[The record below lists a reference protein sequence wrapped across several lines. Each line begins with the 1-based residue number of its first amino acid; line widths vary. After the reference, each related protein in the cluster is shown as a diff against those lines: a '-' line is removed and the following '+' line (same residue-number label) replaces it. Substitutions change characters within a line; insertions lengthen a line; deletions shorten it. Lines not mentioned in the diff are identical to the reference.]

1 MKRLLIVLAIASVLV
16 ACTDQGAESGGP
28 SGSVVG
34 QSPGASGGTSG
45 TATAACSEAFA
56 PLAELEI
63 GSLSDLADLQAEVE
77 PTIQS
82 CQSVADWIAGAQ
94 QVILIEINP
103 NSVALLLKINCQDQS
118 LDSTPICEELAST

>member
-1 MKRLLIVLAIASVLV
+1 MKRILIVLAIAGLLV
-16 ACTDQGAESGGP
+16 ACTDQGAASGGP
-28 SGSVVG
+28 SGTAVG

-45 TATAACSEAFA
+45 TATSACSQAFA
-56 PLAELEI
+56 PLTELEI

-82 CQSVADWIAGAQ
+82 CESVSDWIAGAQ
-94 QVILIEINP
+94 QVVDDNINP
-103 NSVALLLKINCQDQS
+103 NTVALLLKINCQDQS